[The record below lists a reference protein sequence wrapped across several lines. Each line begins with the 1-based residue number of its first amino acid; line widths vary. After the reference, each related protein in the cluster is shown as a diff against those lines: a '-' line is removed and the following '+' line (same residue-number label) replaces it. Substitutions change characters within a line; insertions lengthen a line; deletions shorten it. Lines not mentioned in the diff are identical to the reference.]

1 MLCGVAHAT
10 HTTLSKNPKGTRGK
24 KAGKM
29 EMADASSSEDE
40 EEIISF
46 REAKRPKID
55 TDDAPPQPASA
66 LPTDELAAEI
76 AK

>member
-1 MLCGVAHAT
+1 
-10 HTTLSKNPKGTRGK
+10 
-24 KAGKM
+24 
-29 EMADASSSEDE
+29 MADASSSEDE